1 MNSNNYFRDSNPK
14 ENFLRKQQQNNDI
27 TAEIYSVTSMNSTKR
42 LSRERL
48 GMLLALIAT
57 FFLSLNCF
65 YAKVILKTYPNDFD
79 SIEFLFMR
87 GLSIIIYGL
96 FQTYYSKQKLLSIKE
111 LPLRFWF
118 LLRANSNFFYNA
130 FSISALWY
138 LRASTVQII
147 ILLSPLLVLVISHYL
162 LKEPLYWRYLVGG
175 IMCIGGSMIII
186 LNEKKSSNNKSS
198 EDIEENNNQ
207 SDNNENTTNGW
218 GVILGVFLSGISI
231 LFYAIINISSKILAS
246 HRVSLNN
253 QMIYIGGANVLY
265 SLIYI
270 IIKRKICLKMGYL
283 LMCFFH
289 GFFFYIYYI
298 CYNRSLQ
305 LAQVNKIVIITY
317 LQIVFVF
324 MLGNIFLGEG
334 IYITDIIGTILM
346 MSYMI
351 YNVLNPIRIHSND
364 KPKEQNVEII
374 REMSRY
380 SMAEFSFT
388 EDKNSNNN
396 N

>member
-1 MNSNNYFRDSNPK
+1 MNSNNYYQEGNPK
-14 ENFLRKQQQNNDI
+14 ENFLQKQQSYDI
-27 TAEIYSVTSMNSTKR
+27 TAEIYSVSSINTTKR

-48 GMLLALIAT
+48 GMFLALIAT

-65 YAKVILKTYPNDFD
+65 YAKVILKTYPDDFD

-96 FQTYYSKQKLLSIKE
+96 FQTYYSKQKILKINE

-147 ILLSPLLVLVISHYL
+147 ILLSPLLVLLLSHFF

-186 LNEKKSSNNKSS
+186 LNEKKSSNRAP
-198 EDIEENNNQ
+198 ENTD
-207 SDNNENTTNGW
+207 DNNSETNHFGVFI
-218 GVILGVFLSGISI
+218 GVILCVVSVI
-231 LFYAIINISSKILAS
+231 FYAIINLSSKILAS

-253 QMIYIGGANVLY
+253 QMIYIGGANAMY

-270 IIKRKICLKMGYL
+270 IFKGKIFLKIKYL
-283 LMCFFH
+283 FMCFFH

-324 MLGNIFLGEG
+324 MLANIFLGEG
-334 IYITDIIGTILM
+334 IYITDIFGTILM
-346 MSYMI
+346 MSYLL
-351 YNVLNPIRIHSND
+351 YNVLNPIKIHSKD
-364 KPKEQNVEII
+364 KDKNNETEVN
-374 REMSRY
+374 RELSRY
-380 SMAEFSFT
+380 SMAELSVT
-388 EDKNSNNN
+388 EDKNNQN
-396 N
+396 